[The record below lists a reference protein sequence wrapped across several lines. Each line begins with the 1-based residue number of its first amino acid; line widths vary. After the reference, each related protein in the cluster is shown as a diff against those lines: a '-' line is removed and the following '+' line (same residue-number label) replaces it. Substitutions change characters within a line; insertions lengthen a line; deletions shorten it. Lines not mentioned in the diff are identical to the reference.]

1 MARTQKN
8 FSVLGDSI
16 STFQGYSPW
25 GAAHYSPD
33 LGAATGVHTVED
45 TWWMQVI
52 RALQGRLLSN
62 LSHLRQYH
70 LHCRAP
76 WAGFPPRRI
85 AQLTVDGVTPDHIL
99 LYAGSTTPIFMCRQ
113 KVPPGIPA
121 AALPSSANL
130 SPRTD
135 QLRHI
140 DFGCRSR
147 DSGLPLLSCAAFG
160 PLQPGHPLCRS
171 AGRIVSW
178 WTWPLCIPATMPWT
192 HSIPMELAWRS
203 WPGSGSKEWK
213 LPHRTETFFNF
224 VLFFPLFFALTLSLC
239 YNVICTVNSF

>member
-62 LSHLRQYH
+62 LSISGNTIST
-70 LHCRAP
+70 AGTMG
-76 WAGFPPRRI
+76 GFPPRRI

-99 LYAGSTTPIFMCRQ
+99 LYAGLNDANFY
-113 KVPPGIPA
+113 VPPEGF
-121 AALPSSANL
+121 
-130 SPRTD
+130 
-135 QLRHI
+135 LREYQQ
-140 DFGCRSR
+140 
-147 DSGLPLLSCAAFG
+147 LLSRLRQTYPHAQISCGTLILGAV
-160 PLQPGHPLCRS
+160 PGTQGSLSCLVQRLAPYNQAIRS
-171 AGRIVSW
+171 AVAQADCQ
-178 WTWPLCIPATMPWT
+178 LVDLAAM
-192 HSIPMELAWRS
+192 HSIPMELAWHS

>member
-62 LSHLRQYH
+62 LSISGNTIST
-70 LHCRAP
+70 AGTMG
-76 WAGFPPRRI
+76 GFPPRRI

-99 LYAGSTTPIFMCRQ
+99 LYAGLNDANFY
-113 KVPPGIPA
+113 VPPEGF
-121 AALPSSANL
+121 
-130 SPRTD
+130 
-135 QLRHI
+135 LREYQQ
-140 DFGCRSR
+140 
-147 DSGLPLLSCAAFG
+147 LLSRLRQTYPHAQISCGTLILGAV
-160 PLQPGHPLCRS
+160 PGTQGSLSCLVQRLAPYNQAIRS
-171 AGRIVSW
+171 AVAQADCQ
-178 WTWPLCIPATMPWT
+178 LVDLAAMPWT

>member
-62 LSHLRQYH
+62 LSISGNTIST
-70 LHCRAP
+70 AGTMG
-76 WAGFPPRRI
+76 GFPPRRI

-99 LYAGSTTPIFMCRQ
+99 LYAGLNDANFY
-113 KVPPGIPA
+113 VPPEGF
-121 AALPSSANL
+121 
-130 SPRTD
+130 
-135 QLRHI
+135 LREYQQ
-140 DFGCRSR
+140 
-147 DSGLPLLSCAAFG
+147 LLSCLRQTYPHAQISCGTLILGAV
-160 PLQPGHPLCRS
+160 PG
-171 AGRIVSW
+171 
-178 WTWPLCIPATMPWT
+178 TQ
-192 HSIPMELAWRS
+192 
-203 WPGSGSKEWK
+203 GS
-213 LPHRTETFFNF
+213 
-224 VLFFPLFFALTLSLC
+224 LSCL
-239 YNVICTVNSF
+239 VQR

>member
-62 LSHLRQYH
+62 LSISGNTIST
-70 LHCRAP
+70 AGTMG
-76 WAGFPPRRI
+76 GFPPRRI

-99 LYAGSTTPIFMCRQ
+99 LYAGLNDANFY
-113 KVPPGIPA
+113 VPPEGF
-121 AALPSSANL
+121 
-130 SPRTD
+130 
-135 QLRHI
+135 LREYQQ
-140 DFGCRSR
+140 
-147 DSGLPLLSCAAFG
+147 LLSRLRQTYPHAQISCGTLILGAV
-160 PLQPGHPLCRS
+160 PGTQGSLSCLVQRLAPYNQAIRS
-171 AGRIVSW
+171 AV
-178 WTWPLCIPATMPWT
+178 AQ
-192 HSIPMELAWRS
+192 AD
-203 WPGSGSKEWK
+203 
-213 LPHRTETFFNF
+213 
-224 VLFFPLFFALTLSLC
+224 
-239 YNVICTVNSF
+239 

>member
-62 LSHLRQYH
+62 LSISGNTISTAGTMGPASNCTADRRWRHARPHPSLR
-70 LHCRAP
+70 RAQ
-76 WAGFPPRRI
+76 RRQFLC
-85 AQLTVDGVTPDHIL
+85 A
-99 LYAGSTTPIFMCRQ
+99 ARR
-113 KVPPGIPA
+113 VPPGIPA

-160 PLQPGHPLCRS
+160 PLQPGHPLCRGAGRLS
-171 AGRIVSW
+171 AGGLGRY
-178 WTWPLCIPATMPWT
+178 A
-192 HSIPMELAWRS
+192 
-203 WPGSGSKEWK
+203 
-213 LPHRTETFFNF
+213 
-224 VLFFPLFFALTLSLC
+224 FPLRCPGRIPSQWNWHGAAGQALAPRNGSFLTGQKLFLILYSFFHFSLR
-239 YNVICTVNSF
+239 

>member
-62 LSHLRQYH
+62 LSISGNTISTAGTMGGFPASNCTAYRRWRHARPHPSL
-70 LHCRAP
+70 CRAQ
-76 WAGFPPRRI
+76 RRQFLC
-85 AQLTVDGVTPDHIL
+85 A
-99 LYAGSTTPIFMCRQ
+99 ARR
-113 KVPPGIPA
+113 VPPGIPA

-160 PLQPGHPLCRS
+160 PLQPGHPLCRGAGRLS
-171 AGRIVSW
+171 AGGLGRY
-178 WTWPLCIPATMPWT
+178 A
-192 HSIPMELAWRS
+192 
-203 WPGSGSKEWK
+203 
-213 LPHRTETFFNF
+213 
-224 VLFFPLFFALTLSLC
+224 FPLRCPGRIPSQWNWHGTAGQALAPRNGSFLIGQKLFLILYSFFHFSLR
-239 YNVICTVNSF
+239 

>member
-62 LSHLRQYH
+62 LSISGNTIST
-70 LHCRAP
+70 AGTMG
-76 WAGFPPRRI
+76 GFPPRRI

-99 LYAGSTTPIFMCRQ
+99 LYAGLNDANFY
-113 KVPPGIPA
+113 VPPEGF
-121 AALPSSANL
+121 
-130 SPRTD
+130 
-135 QLRHI
+135 LREYQQ
-140 DFGCRSR
+140 
-147 DSGLPLLSCAAFG
+147 LLSRLRQTYPHAQISAA
-160 PLQPGHPLCRS
+160 H
-171 AGRIVSW
+171 
-178 WTWPLCIPATMPWT
+178 
-192 HSIPMELAWRS
+192 
-203 WPGSGSKEWK
+203 
-213 LPHRTETFFNF
+213 
-224 VLFFPLFFALTLSLC
+224 
-239 YNVICTVNSF
+239 